1 MHISTL
7 QLPGPG
13 VSAIERQGLGGLC
26 CVRMDA
32 YKLDHGERH
41 PHKSLKTEARADKNL
56 PAAHRR
62 GRDPAGIPR
71 IPPGSGGRLASGGTL
86 LCSLRQ
92 SIDLETGFRVVRF
105 FLKTLCEKY
114 FFSYKMQVAELRD
127 GHQYIDRVHP
137 PSGRD

>member
-1 MHISTL
+1 MQMHISTL

-62 GRDPAGIPR
+62 GPG
-71 IPPGSGGRLASGGTL
+71 IPPGSRGSHRDPGVDWPQGGHFCVLYGNR
-86 LCSLRQ
+86 
-92 SIDLETGFRVVRF
+92 
-105 FLKTLCEKY
+105 
-114 FFSYKMQVAELRD
+114 
-127 GHQYIDRVHP
+127 
-137 PSGRD
+137 

>member
-1 MHISTL
+1 MSSPAIQRREPEGAFTFFCVIKIESHADGDAHL
-7 QLPGPG
+7 QPPG

-62 GRDPAGIPR
+62 GPG
-71 IPPGSGGRLASGGTL
+71 IPPGSRGSH
-86 LCSLRQ
+86 
-92 SIDLETGFRVVRF
+92 
-105 FLKTLCEKY
+105 
-114 FFSYKMQVAELRD
+114 RD
-127 GHQYIDRVHP
+127 PGVN
-137 PSGRD
+137 

>member
-1 MHISTL
+1 MLADGDAHL
-7 QLPGPG
+7 QPPG

-62 GRDPAGIPR
+62 GPG
-71 IPPGSGGRLASGGTL
+71 IPPGSRGSHRDPGVDPSTGLRGDTFVFSTAIDRSRDGLSGGAIL
-86 LCSLRQ
+86 F
-92 SIDLETGFRVVRF
+92 ENAV
-105 FLKTLCEKY
+105 
-114 FFSYKMQVAELRD
+114 
-127 GHQYIDRVHP
+127 
-137 PSGRD
+137 